1 MRSTWGRTS
10 LTCSDLGLSCKYI
23 VCLASSLWSPQSLL
37 VYVGLRNLRSY
48 QSDLRA
54 FANFRSRYLWLVLL
68 ITASLIVSPGL
79 RARAR
84 SSSRYDSMQG
94 WLSVKQLE
102 KMKTGETSK
111 CREVT
116 IAANCWNFWLT
127 GKSCTRTRL
136 PLAQTHI
143 HIRTHTNT
151 HFHIGVHSP
160 TLMLHSH
167 IHWYTHSFT
176 EAILFDNIPIKVD
189 KHRHLSFF
197 SELSTPNNKASTDR
211 LWGSIVLMSPRQHS

>member
-54 FANFRSRYLWLVLL
+54 FENFRSRYLWLVLL

-127 GKSCTRTRL
+127 GKSCTRTHL
-136 PLAQTHI
+136 PP
-143 HIRTHTNT
+143 RTH
-151 HFHIGVHSP
+151 P
-160 TLMLHSH
+160 HSH
-167 IHWYTHSFT
+167 KHSLAHKHACSHWSTLTHTHAALSHSLIHSLIHWSNF
-176 EAILFDNIPIKVD
+176 I
-189 KHRHLSFF
+189 
-197 SELSTPNNKASTDR
+197 
-211 LWGSIVLMSPRQHS
+211 W